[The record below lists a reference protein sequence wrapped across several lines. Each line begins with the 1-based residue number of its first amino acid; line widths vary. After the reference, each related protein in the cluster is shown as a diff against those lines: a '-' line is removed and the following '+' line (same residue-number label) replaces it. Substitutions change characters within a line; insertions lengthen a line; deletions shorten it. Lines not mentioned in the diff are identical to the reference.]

1 GGITNCAHPLAGRV
15 VFNDGCVNGAPP
27 SFASITTDYGNG
39 PGQHT
44 AGFDLQLDYRMPF
57 MAGDLS
63 FGLTATKM
71 DKFEFTEAT
80 VDGFVVKEATDRLG
94 KLNFATIGS
103 AAPEWR

>member
-1 GGITNCAHPLAGRV
+1 HEFSVLLDYFDIETEDELGLVASHDEIANAVFAGGITNCAHPLAGRV

-63 FGLTATKM
+63 FGL
-71 DKFEFTEAT
+71 
-80 VDGFVVKEATDRLG
+80 
-94 KLNFATIGS
+94 
-103 AAPEWR
+103 